1 MKQRLLSMLVLC
13 VLLIGS
19 SYAQNRQVTGKVT
32 SASDGAPI
40 SGVSVRVVGSSVA
53 TQTSGDGTYSIAVPD
68 NNGSLSFT
76 YIGYQTFQVALETER

>member
-40 SGVSVRVVGSSVA
+40 SGISFKTCG
-53 TQTSGDGTYSIAVPD
+53 
-68 NNGSLSFT
+68 LSK
-76 YIGYQTFQVALETER
+76 